1 MENLTNMSSSPPTVL
16 VTGANGFIAS
26 HIVFY
31 LLSSN
36 YKVIGTVREKNS
48 NKNKHLFDLLPSH
61 NHLLTLQEAD
71 LNDENVW
78 DKIIEGC
85 DYVIHSASPF
95 PLINPKNPEEII
107 EPVVKGVRSIMN
119 ACIKHKIKKIV
130 YTSSLLTVF
139 GGLNK
144 RSKIYNEND
153 WCDVKKVSAYD
164 QSKFFGE
171 KEAWKIIKD
180 CTEIRKPIL
189 TVLLPGNRILFF
201 FYYFF

>member
-1 MENLTNMSSSPPTVL
+1 MASPPTVL

-48 NKNKHLFDLLPSH
+48 DKNKHLFDLLPSQ
-61 NHLLTLQEAD
+61 NHLLSLKIAD
-71 LNDENVW
+71 LNDELVW
-78 DKIIEGC
+78 DKIIDGC
-85 DYVIHSASPF
+85 DYVIHTASPF

-107 EPVVKGVRSIMN
+107 EPVVKGVRLIMT
-119 ACIKHKIKKIV
+119 ACIKHKIKKII

-144 RSKIYNEND
+144 KSKIYNEND
-153 WCDVKKVSAYD
+153 WCDSSKVSAYD

-171 KEAWKIIKD
+171 KEAWKIIND
-180 CTEIRKPIL
+180 CKEIQKPIL
-189 TVLLPGNRILFF
+189 TVLLPGIKNSHFLIFLNFLFF
-201 FYYFF
+201 